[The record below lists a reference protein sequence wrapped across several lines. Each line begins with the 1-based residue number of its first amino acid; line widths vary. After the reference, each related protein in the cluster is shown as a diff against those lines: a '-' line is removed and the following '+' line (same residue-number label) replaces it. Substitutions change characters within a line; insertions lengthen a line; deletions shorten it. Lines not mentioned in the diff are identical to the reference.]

1 MVNPMVNNINK
12 RGKPI
17 FGMKKNWINGSTG
30 FVILLAQ
37 QKRLRIW
44 IRWIIRFPWNS
55 EQKKLDIR
63 IAPEKLG
70 GLVYEL
76 LISRGWTSVL
86 FVGCLTN
93 RTRR

>member
-1 MVNPMVNNINK
+1 MDCHWGQLDGFLYGFCMVNPMVNNINK

-55 EQKKLDIR
+55 EQKKTRHPDSSRKI
-63 IAPEKLG
+63 G
-70 GLVYEL
+70 WFGL
-76 LISRGWTSVL
+76 
-86 FVGCLTN
+86 
-93 RTRR
+93 